1 MNISPFLQDD
11 RYLSAPDSPLVI
23 NPFAFEAAEP
33 AIRQADLADRPTLP
47 LSVGVCC
54 SPPTLG
60 LGAVFADACLVYE
73 RQNRKEEPHLIWEA
87 DFAAGCPFREPDGVQ
102 AADGMPDGLHI
113 GIDPSS
119 AHPNDHR
126 VSVALPSGSRC
137 CLLTGTVTHLSPG
150 SKYAVTLR
158 EENGT
163 AHCLLYT
170 HRPGSFGFLLEEYTR
185 APGDPALSVEICVY
199 EGSGHVCTLSSLRLW
214 RFRPAVAS
222 AVSFSRRWHPT
233 VLSTAAEFPGKSAAV
248 LTDRIVSPHTVERR
262 LRYRS
267 SAGLVLAGRC
277 DAATF
282 SPNGDLRLC
291 ADGVSFKLTIST
303 HPALRFYPDAL
314 AFFSG
319 RGTTVPDAQTRFWS
333 AELPPCAAD
342 DGLSLRFTEDAAPAE
357 AIQTARERRRSFAR
371 WLEQV
376 PAPRRFS
383 TGALSDS
390 PSPETARR
398 AYYTAWAQLWADI
411 LPAGKAGGSAG
422 CITTGK
428 ASLWAYGA
436 PETPYAASWETFYG
450 LMLLSY
456 PDPEHAWDMYLSYM
470 RQTDE
475 NGMLG
480 GESLPSIKARTA
492 RQLYSRLPD
501 RKRLSEVLP
510 ALERYLQWRLRNL
523 RWIYLNRTPNRE
535 EKDLDFAVAA
545 LVDISHLIAICRE
558 LSLEDKAVFWE
569 ERAGWLFH
577 NFSNWFFAP
586 GAAPAQYY
594 YSDSGRREAGIPLVV
609 TKALCLPQ
617 LLADQRQALLT
628 LFDSVFDP
636 NLPFGGFS
644 HVKMENMS
652 YTLHGLWISGRQD
665 TARQLAAI
673 TVRDIIRS
681 GFFAEEYL
689 LSGADALPSGVRPSL
704 FGCTLLIDCLWFL
717 SHSSEE
723 DTFPP
728 FLLN

>member
-1 MNISPFLQDD
+1 
-11 RYLSAPDSPLVI
+11 
-23 NPFAFEAAEP
+23 
-33 AIRQADLADRPTLP
+33 
-47 LSVGVCC
+47 
-54 SPPTLG
+54 
-60 LGAVFADACLVYE
+60 
-73 RQNRKEEPHLIWEA
+73 
-87 DFAAGCPFREPDGVQ
+87 
-102 AADGMPDGLHI
+102 
-113 GIDPSS
+113 
-119 AHPNDHR
+119 
-126 VSVALPSGSRC
+126 
-137 CLLTGTVTHLSPG
+137 
-150 SKYAVTLR
+150 
-158 EENGT
+158 
-163 AHCLLYT
+163 
-170 HRPGSFGFLLEEYTR
+170 
-185 APGDPALSVEICVY
+185 
-199 EGSGHVCTLSSLRLW
+199 
-214 RFRPAVAS
+214 
-222 AVSFSRRWHPT
+222 
-233 VLSTAAEFPGKSAAV
+233 
-248 LTDRIVSPHTVERR
+248 
-262 LRYRS
+262 
-267 SAGLVLAGRC
+267 
-277 DAATF
+277 
-282 SPNGDLRLC
+282 
-291 ADGVSFKLTIST
+291 
-303 HPALRFYPDAL
+303 
-314 AFFSG
+314 
-319 RGTTVPDAQTRFWS
+319 
-333 AELPPCAAD
+333 
-342 DGLSLRFTEDAAPAE
+342 
-357 AIQTARERRRSFAR
+357 
-371 WLEQV
+371 
-376 PAPRRFS
+376 
-383 TGALSDS
+383 
-390 PSPETARR
+390 
-398 AYYTAWAQLWADI
+398 
-411 LPAGKAGGSAG
+411 
-422 CITTGK
+422 
-428 ASLWAYGA
+428 
-436 PETPYAASWETFYG
+436 
-450 LMLLSY
+450 
-456 PDPEHAWDMYLSYM
+456 MYLSYM

-577 NFSNWFFAP
+577 NFSNWFFFP

-636 NLPFGGFS
+636 DLPFGGFS

-689 LSGADALPSGVRPSL
+689 LSGADALPSGVRPAL
-704 FGCTLLIDCLWFL
+704 FGCALLIDCLWFL